1 MVRGRPDRLTP
12 KQLLFLERLVE
23 YQARE
28 GVPPSVRE
36 MQALGSFRSPRS
48 VAQFLDAL
56 QQAGYIERAAGARN
70 VRILKRPPGAA
81 PSDRA
86 DTVLVPLVGRVAA
99 GQPILAAENVEDY
112 IRVPEPLARGDGE
125 FLLRVKGESMIEA
138 GIMPGDVVIVQRQ
151 ETAQKGRVRLQAS
164 VDEQASQVD
173 ERHRA
178 GRPVAHSDARDAR
191 VAHDLLDY
199 RMKAYADGGAL
210 PHALLQDVLSG
221 ERLPC
226 DPGERVL

>member
-1 MVRGRPDRLTP
+1 MIRGRPDRLTP

-36 MQALGSFRSPRS
+36 MQALGGFRSPRS

-112 IRVPEPLARGDGE
+112 IPVSTSLARGRWNY
-125 FLLRVKGESMIEA
+125 FILRVQGDSMDRA
-138 GIMPGDVVIVQRQ
+138 GIQHGDLVLVRQQDTAEPGDKVVALIDDNATVKRLRVGRDAILLEPLSTNPVHRPIVVGPEFRVQGVVIAAIPK
-151 ETAQKGRVRLQAS
+151 ES
-164 VDEQASQVD
+164 E
-173 ERHRA
+173 
-178 GRPVAHSDARDAR
+178 
-191 VAHDLLDY
+191 
-199 RMKAYADGGAL
+199 
-210 PHALLQDVLSG
+210 
-221 ERLPC
+221 
-226 DPGERVL
+226 

>member
-12 KQLLFLERLVE
+12 KQLLFLERLVD

-36 MQALGSFRSPRS
+36 MQALGGFRSPRS

-112 IRVPEPLARGDGE
+112 IPVSTSLARGRWNY
-125 FLLRVKGESMIEA
+125 FILRVQGDSMDRA
-138 GIMPGDVVIVQRQ
+138 GIQHGDLVLVRQQDTAEPGDKVVAFIDDNATVKRLRIGRDAILLEPLSTNPVHRPIVVGPEFRVQGVVIA
-151 ETAQKGRVRLQAS
+151 TI
-164 VDEQASQVD
+164 
-173 ERHRA
+173 
-178 GRPVAHSDARDAR
+178 PVGD
-191 VAHDLLDY
+191 
-199 RMKAYADGGAL
+199 
-210 PHALLQDVLSG
+210 
-221 ERLPC
+221 
-226 DPGERVL
+226 